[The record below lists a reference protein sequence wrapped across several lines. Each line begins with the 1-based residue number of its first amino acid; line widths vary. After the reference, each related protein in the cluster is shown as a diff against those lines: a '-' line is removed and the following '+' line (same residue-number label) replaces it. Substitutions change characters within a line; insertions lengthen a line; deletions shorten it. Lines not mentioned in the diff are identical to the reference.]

1 MKRLW
6 SPWRMKYIV
15 SKKGEGCIFCDK
27 VAENDD
33 QANYILYRGKT
44 CYVMLNLYPYNNG
57 HLMVSPYRHVPSP
70 EQLQEDELTEMMLLV
85 NRSIRALRWAMHPDG
100 FNIGVNIGKAAG
112 AGIEEHV
119 HIHIV
124 PRWEGDTNFMPVLS
138 QTRVIPELLDDT
150 YCKLKAAW
158 QEPEEQSNE

>member
-6 SPWRMKYIV
+6 SPWRMEYIV
-15 SKKGEGCIFCDK
+15 SKKDEGCIFCDK
-27 VAENDD
+27 IADNDD
-33 QANYILYRGKT
+33 EANYILHRGET

-70 EQLQEDELTEMMLLV
+70 EQLVEEELTEMMLMV
-85 NRSIRALRWAMHPDG
+85 NLSLRALRRAMRPDG

-124 PRWEGDTNFMPVLS
+124 PRWEADTNFMPILS
-138 QTRVIPELLDDT
+138 QTRIIPELLDET
-150 YCKLKAAW
+150 YRKLKAAW
-158 QEPEEQSNE
+158 EKTE